1 MIPVGLG
8 EADVREIRIWGP
20 GLRSG
25 KEAPAIAGDY
35 SD

>member
-8 EADVREIRIWGP
+8 EADIREIRIWGQ

-25 KEAPAIAGDY
+25 KEASAIAGKC